1 MAATL
6 ATITGT
12 ICKADGTVVA
22 GAQIK
27 ATIKSTEDDMGG
39 QVASGVGITSDQI
52 EAFSEDDGTFAI
64 DLVAGATVLL
74 DIPDINLRKEIVVP
88 ASGSTDFTELV

>member
-12 ICKADGTVVA
+12 ICKADGSVVQ
-22 GAQIK
+22 GAQVK
-27 ATIKSTEDDMGG
+27 ATVKSTEDDMGG
-39 QVASGVGITSDQI
+39 QVASGVGVTSDQI
-52 EAFSEDDGTFAI
+52 EAFTEEDGTFAI

-88 ASGSTDFTELV
+88 AEGSTDFVELI